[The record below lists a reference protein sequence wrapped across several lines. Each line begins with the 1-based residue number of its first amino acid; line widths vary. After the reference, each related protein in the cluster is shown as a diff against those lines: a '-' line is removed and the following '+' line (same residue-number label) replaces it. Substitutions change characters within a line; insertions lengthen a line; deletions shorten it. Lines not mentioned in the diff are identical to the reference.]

1 MSNVIGTIL
10 SHAVAVAIDPLPV
23 VAVILM
29 LSKPKATTNS
39 VAFLGGWLLGLLV
52 VSGAVLLLGG
62 LGSVKTGGSG
72 ESPISGIIKL
82 FFGLLLLLLA
92 LWRWRTRLVKE
103 EEPEIPS
110 WMAAIDRFGPAKAVG
125 MAALLSSIN
134 PKNLALTL
142 TTASA
147 IAAAGISAG
156 RQMVGL
162 AVFVVL
168 GSITVTAPIIFYHL
182 MRHRAEY
189 DLNRI
194 KNWLIAHNN
203 TIITV
208 LLVVFGAKLFGEGI
222 GMFID

>member
-1 MSNVIGTIL
+1 MSNVVGTIL
-10 SHAVAVAIDPLPV
+10 SHAVAVAIDPLPI

-29 LSKPKATTNS
+29 LSSPKATTNS

-62 LGSVKTGGSG
+62 FGTVKTGGSG
-72 ESPISGIIKL
+72 DSTIAGIIKL
-82 FFGLLLLLLA
+82 FLGLLLLLLA
-92 LWRWRTRLVKE
+92 LWRWRTQLGKE
-103 EEPEIPS
+103 EELEMPR
-110 WMAAIDRFGPAKAVG
+110 WMAAIDRFGPVKSVG
-125 MAALLSSIN
+125 MAALLSGIN

-142 TTASA
+142 STAST
-147 IAAAGISAG
+147 ITAAEISAG

-168 GSITVTAPIIFYHL
+168 GSITVTAPMIFYNL

-194 KNWLIAHNN
+194 KNWLIANNN

-208 LLVVFGAKLFGEGI
+208 LLIVFGAKLLGEGI
-222 GMFID
+222 GIFIG

>member
-10 SHAVAVAIDPLPV
+10 SHAVAVAIDPLPI
-23 VAVILM
+23 VAVILI
-29 LSKPKATTNS
+29 LSTPKGTTNS

-62 LGSVKTGGSG
+62 CGIVKTGGSG
-72 ESPISGIIKL
+72 DSPIAGITKL

-92 LWRWRTRLVKE
+92 LWRWRTRLGKE
-103 EEPEIPS
+103 EEAEIPR
-110 WMAAIDRFGPAKAVG
+110 WMVAIGRFGPAASVG
-125 MAALLSSIN
+125 MAALLSGIN

-142 TTASA
+142 TTVST

-156 RQMVGL
+156 GQMVGL

-168 GSITVTAPIIFYHL
+168 GSITVTAPMIFYHL

-194 KNWLIAHNN
+194 KNWLISNNN

-208 LLVVFGAKLFGEGI
+208 LLIVFGAKLLGEGI
-222 GMFID
+222 GIFID